1 MDMKLKDLLMKVQ
14 LYVAGINFLMIS
26 NIFTVWIAYRPSNN

>member
-1 MDMKLKDLLMKVQ
+1 MKLKDLLMKVQ